1 MQSWSSWGGPR
12 LSMFWDSLGIK
23 YHHDVFLMKD
33 RVQKW
38 MQSLLRQYG
47 TYKPLKLLTT
57 WIVHHYVP
65 NLLAGRVEMSQN
77 SGQCA
82 SEAL

>member
-1 MQSWSSWGGPR
+1 
-12 LSMFWDSLGIK
+12 
-23 YHHDVFLMKD
+23 MKD

-38 MQSLLRQYG
+38 MQSLLKQYG

-57 WIVHHYVP
+57 QSVHYHVP
-65 NLLAGRVEMSQN
+65 HLLAGSIEMSQN

-82 SEAL
+82 SEAPVV